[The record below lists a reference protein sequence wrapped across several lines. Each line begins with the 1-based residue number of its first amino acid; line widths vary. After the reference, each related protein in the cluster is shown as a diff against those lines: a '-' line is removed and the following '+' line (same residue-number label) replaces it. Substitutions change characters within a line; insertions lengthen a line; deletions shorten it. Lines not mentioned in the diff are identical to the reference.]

1 MDRAMKS
8 RYISGGVTALFGG
21 FLLLYLIPN
30 NVSSTGDAFSP
41 DLFPKIAAWMF
52 ISLGLIQMI
61 LPSTPV
67 KMPTKREFMRIGVI
81 GVVVLVTILAMKW
94 LGYLVVSVSFMAAI
108 AWFMYE
114 RRPIWL
120 IATVIAMPIGIWL
133 FFEVLLRRP
142 LPPLQLF

>member
-1 MDRAMKS
+1 MDREMKS

-30 NVSSTGDAFSP
+30 NVTSSGGAFSP
-41 DLFPKIAAWMF
+41 DLFPSIAAWMF
-52 ISLGLIQMI
+52 ILLGAVQLIVPGESEP
-61 LPSTPV
+61 LPSR
-67 KMPTKREFMRIGVI
+67 RELLRAAAIALI
-81 GVVVLVTILAMKW
+81 VLGMILAMEV
-94 LGYLVVSVSFMAAI
+94 LGYIIVSIVFMGVV

-120 IATVIAMPIGIWL
+120 VATIIAIPIGIWL

-142 LPPLQLF
+142 LPPLPF